1 MLEQKIAALTDAV
14 EKLTAVIEAQSNTPT
29 LNDDASTLTPT
40 LTPKPGDQTLTQET
54 PTAQDL
60 KDATLKAAR
69 SGHKDAIREKLAGF
83 GVSKIQDLSDAD
95 ATTFYG
101 WVTSLGA
108 DQ

>member
-29 LNDDASTLTPT
+29 SNDDASTLTP
-40 LTPKPGDQTLTQET
+40 KPADQTLTQET
-54 PTAQDL
+54 PNAQDL

-69 SGHKDAIREKLAGF
+69 SGHKDAIREKLTGF